1 MTGPFAGV
9 LAPVITPF
17 APDLSVDT
25 ARYTALCRRL
35 LDEGCTGLVP
45 FGTTSE
51 ASALALEE
59 KLSLLDALREAELP
73 MGRLMPGTGLCA
85 LPETVRLTR
94 AAVDQGCGGVL
105 LLPPFYVKKVDD
117 EGLYRYAAEVIER
130 VGDAR
135 LNVYLYHI
143 PPVAGVGWSPELV
156 ERLVRAYPRS
166 VVGLKD
172 SGGDPAYSRDVLRRI
187 RGFGVFTGDEK
198 HLSDTLEHGGAGTI
212 CATANHNARMI
223 RRLYDRWGS
232 SDGPGLDHAV
242 CAVRRTLDAFPTVP
256 ATKAARARLDGD
268 DELMRV
274 RPPLLALDAAR
285 RRELHQKLD
294 QLKATLGNPE
304 RAM

>member
-51 ASALALEE
+51 ASSLGLDE
-59 KLSLLDALREAELP
+59 KLSLLETLGEAEMP
-73 MGRLMPGTGLCA
+73 MARLMPGTGLCA
-85 LPETVRLTR
+85 LPDTVRLTK
-94 AAVDQGCGGVL
+94 AAVDRGCGGVL
-105 LLPPFYVKKVDD
+105 LLPPFFVKKIDD
-117 EGLYRYAAEVIER
+117 EGLYRYTAEVIER
-130 VGDAR
+130 VGDPR

-143 PPVAGVGWSPELV
+143 PPVAGVGWSPDLV

-166 VVGLKD
+166 IVGLKD
-172 SGGDPAYSRDVLRRI
+172 SGGDPAYSRDVLKRI
-187 RGFGVFTGDEK
+187 PGFGVFTGDEK
-198 HLSDTLEHGGAGTI
+198 HLADNLEHGGAGTI
-212 CATANHNARMI
+212 SATANHNVRMM

-232 SDGPGLDHAV
+232 SEGEGLEHAV
-242 CAVRRTLDAFPTVP
+242 CAVRRTLDGFPTVP

-268 DELMRV
+268 EELMRV
-274 RPPLLALDAAR
+274 RPPLLPLDDAR

-294 QLKATLGNPE
+294 QLKATLGNP
-304 RAM
+304 